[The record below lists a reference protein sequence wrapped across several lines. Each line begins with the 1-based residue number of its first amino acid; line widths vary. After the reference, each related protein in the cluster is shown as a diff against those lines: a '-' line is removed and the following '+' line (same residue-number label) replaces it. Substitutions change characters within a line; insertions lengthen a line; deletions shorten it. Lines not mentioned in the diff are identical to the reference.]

1 MDFSPLPIRVTAL
14 ALALAAA
21 PVVAAQSPAQGRSAE
36 DTRAIESYRVTMPM
50 LRKVLPAMYAPGA
63 QGCEQRPH
71 RDPMS
76 LSLAEMT
83 RTLEACSP
91 VLHSLREAAVRPRDA
106 AILYAALLN
115 VSRQVA
121 LRGGKASALP
131 PGAVRDNALLLEQN
145 DSEIRRLTKAGGQ
158 S

>member
-1 MDFSPLPIRVTAL
+1 MSCSSRLFRAAAFT
-14 ALALAAA
+14 LALAAA
-21 PVVAAQSPAQGRSAE
+21 PNLAATGAAQGRSAE
-36 DTRAIESYRVTMPM
+36 DTRAIESYRITMPM
-50 LRKVLPAMYAPGA
+50 LRRVLPTMYAPGA
-63 QGCEQRPH
+63 RHCEQRPH
-71 RDPMS
+71 RDPMT
-76 LSLAEMT
+76 LSLTEMT

-91 VLHSLREAAVRPRDA
+91 VAKSLREAGVPPRDA

-121 LRGGKASALP
+121 LRGGTASTLP

-145 DSEIRRLTKAGGQ
+145 DAEIRKLTETGGQ

>member
-1 MDFSPLPIRVTAL
+1 MDFSPLPIRVTGL
-14 ALALAAA
+14 ALALAVA
-21 PVVAAQSPAQGRSAE
+21 PVVASQSAAQGRSAE
-36 DTRAIESYRVTMPM
+36 DTRTIESYRVTMPM

-63 QGCEQRPH
+63 QRCEQAPH

-91 VLHSLREAAVRPRDA
+91 VVRSLREAGVQPRHA

-121 LRGGKASALP
+121 LRGGRASALP
-131 PGAVRDNALLLEQN
+131 PGVVRDNALLLEQN
-145 DSEIRRLTKAGGQ
+145 DFEVRKLTKAGGQ

>member
-1 MDFSPLPIRVTAL
+1 MPFSRLAIRVAAL
-14 ALALAAA
+14 AVAFAAA
-21 PVVAAQSPAQGRSAE
+21 PVVASQGAAQGRTAE
-36 DTRAIESYRVTMPM
+36 DTRTIESYRLTMPM

-63 QGCEQRPH
+63 QRCGQRPH

-91 VLHSLREAAVRPRDA
+91 VLNSLREAAVRPRDA
-106 AILYAALLN
+106 AILYATLLN

-131 PGAVRDNALLLEQN
+131 PGVVRENALLLEQN
-145 DSEIRRLTKAGGQ
+145 DSEIRKLTKAGGQ